1 MSVLNRRFKRFFYNG
16 GKKIMRELSD
26 AQWIILAFLK
36 VLKIVFLVILFWSA
50 VFIVVASVYVY
61 L

>member
-1 MSVLNRRFKRFFYNG
+1 
-16 GKKIMRELSD
+16 MRELSD
-26 AQWIILAFLK
+26 TQWIILAFLK

-61 L
+61 F